1 MIKYAKII
9 NKEKGLCEVGV
20 GTNSEF
26 YKSLGMIPLDVEKS
40 EIDEQWYLSEKCPQ
54 KSDEQK
60 LTEAKQSKI
69 TDINTTKEKAFK
81 EGIIF
86 NGAHFDCDDRAQD
99 RTGNRLLLLQAMPVE
114 TLEWLDYDYK
124 PVKMSASDF
133 QALCA
138 AIFERVQFI
147 EFKTGQLLAAVEQAQ
162 TIKELDTL
170 EISFEEETL

>member
-1 MIKYAKII
+1 MIKYAKLL
-9 NKEKGLCEVGV
+9 NKETGRCEVGL
-20 GTNSEF
+20 GTNSQF
-26 YKSLGMIPLDVEKS
+26 YKSIGMSEMEVEQS
-40 EIDEQWYLSEKCPQ
+40 DLNNEWYLSEKCPK

-60 LTEAKQSKI
+60 HKEAIASKLA
-69 TDINTTKEKAFK
+69 DINEAKEKAFK

-86 NGAHFDCDDRAQD
+86 KGAHFDCDDRAQD

-124 PVKMSASDF
+124 PVEMSASDF

-147 EFKTGQLLAAVEQAQ
+147 EFKTGQLLNGVSEAASLE
-162 TIKELDTL
+162 ELDNL
-170 EISFEEETL
+170 DINFSA